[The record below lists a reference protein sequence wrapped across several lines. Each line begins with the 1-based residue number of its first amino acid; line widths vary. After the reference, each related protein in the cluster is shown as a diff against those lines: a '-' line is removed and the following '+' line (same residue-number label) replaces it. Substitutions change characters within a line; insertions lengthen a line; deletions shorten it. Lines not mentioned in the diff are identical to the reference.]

1 MAELS
6 QAYGYGD
13 SDSFAPQNDYYE
25 DSRDPRGSHGS
36 RGGSHGSNG
45 GSYGGHDKQEMQ
57 RDNVPHVSNNSQQVA
72 QLVQPV
78 QPPPMAPEFTPQ
90 AQRRQVAINP
100 SYSFGDRMTMKRGE
114 VIKLAM
120 FSLVIVMAI
129 ALDRIGTHYL
139 TKYLSDNIFTDFQE
153 FMLRLS
159 YHVVIFIILWIVKS
173 L

>member
-13 SDSFAPQNDYYE
+13 SDSFAPQNNYYE
-25 DSRDPRGSHGS
+25 DSRGSNGGDMRDSRDSRDSHDSRGGS
-36 RGGSHGSNG
+36 RGGN
-45 GSYGGHDKQEMQ
+45 DKQE
-57 RDNVPHVSNNSQQVA
+57 RENVPSQQ
-72 QLVQPV
+72 LV

-90 AQRRQVAINP
+90 SQKRQVVINP

-159 YHVVIFIILWIVKS
+159 YPVVIFIILWIVKS

>member
-13 SDSFAPQNDYYE
+13 NDSFAPQNDYYE
-25 DSRDPRGSHGS
+25 DSRNTSGSHGESYTGRGSH
-36 RGGSHGSNG
+36 
-45 GSYGGHDKQEMQ
+45 GGHDKQEIQ
-57 RDNVPHVSNNSQQVA
+57 RDNVPHVPNTAQQV
-72 QLVQPV
+72 V
-78 QPPPMAPEFTPQ
+78 QPPPMAPEFAPQ
-90 AQRRQVAINP
+90 AQRRQAAINP
-100 SYSFGDRMTMKRGE
+100 SYSFGDRMTMKRSE

-159 YHVVIFIILWIVKS
+159 YPVVIFIILWILKS

>member
-25 DSRDPRGSHGS
+25 DSRSDLRDSRDSRDARGGS
-36 RGGSHGSNG
+36 RGGN
-45 GSYGGHDKQEMQ
+45 DKQEMQ
-57 RDNVPHVSNNSQQVA
+57 RENVPHVSNNSQQ
-72 QLVQPV
+72 LV

-90 AQRRQVAINP
+90 TQRRQVAINP

-159 YHVVIFIILWIVKS
+159 YPVVIFIILWIVKS